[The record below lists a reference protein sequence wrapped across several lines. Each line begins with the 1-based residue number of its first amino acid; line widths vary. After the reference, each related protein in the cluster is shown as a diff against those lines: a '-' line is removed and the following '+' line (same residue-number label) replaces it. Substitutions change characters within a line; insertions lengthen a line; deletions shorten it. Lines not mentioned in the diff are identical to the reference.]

1 MIKKLWVNFD
11 DMDVKCFCNEHD
23 RKCKDKD
30 CKLYVVKFIEITK
43 EEEENQT
50 IKDLDLAAKKFQKE
64 ISNTLRKMKKVKL

>member
-11 DMDVKCFCNEHD
+11 GMDVKCLCNEHD
-23 RKCKDKD
+23 RKCKDED

-43 EEEENQT
+43 EEEENQV

-64 ISNTLRKMKKVKL
+64 ISNTLRKMRKVKL